1 MKITIQQSFTKSNL
15 LDIITTAIEG
25 GIGYWA
31 CLNNDKPEFDEMNMP
46 LSEKVAE
53 ILWRG
58 GSLEFFDTDY
68 DYDDAEKWELTLDKV
83 VKGLIKF
90 METDS
95 KTFELNDLDA
105 LDCDKI
111 IQYGLFGELVYG

>member
-1 MKITIQQSFTKSNL
+1 L

-58 GSLEFFDTDY
+58 GSVELFDTDY
-68 DYDDAEKWELTLDKV
+68 DYDEADKWELTLDKV

-90 METDS
+90 MENDS
-95 KTFELNDLDA
+95 RTFELNDLDA